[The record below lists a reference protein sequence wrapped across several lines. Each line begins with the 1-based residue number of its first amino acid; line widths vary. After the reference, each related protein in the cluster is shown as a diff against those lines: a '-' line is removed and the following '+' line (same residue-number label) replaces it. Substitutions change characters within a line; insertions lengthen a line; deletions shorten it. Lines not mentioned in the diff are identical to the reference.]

1 MGLAGKGLG
10 WDYERLLVEILGTA
24 RPLRYL
30 RNIKPGIEMSG

>member
-30 RNIKPGIEMSG
+30 RSINPDVGRSG